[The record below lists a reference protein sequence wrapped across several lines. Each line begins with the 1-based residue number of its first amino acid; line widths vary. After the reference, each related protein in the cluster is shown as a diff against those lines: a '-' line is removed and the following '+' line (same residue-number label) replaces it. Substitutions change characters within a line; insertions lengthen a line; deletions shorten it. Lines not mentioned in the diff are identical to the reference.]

1 MLNGIKERMIGS
13 YLFII
18 IFTVVIIESFLII
31 SISRY
36 YYKNME
42 NMVSNQIKVSVDF
55 YNSYL
60 ASSSLKK
67 NISDNADIFWKNT
80 SAEVQVVDV
89 SGRMLMDSIGNFIPG
104 KVKGE
109 DIKNALNGDL
119 GISIE
124 TDKKT
129 SEKVLYVSKALKS
142 NGKVEGVLR
151 FATSLSEVDTII
163 KKISFMLIFIG
174 IAVIIMAGII
184 SVFISNSIT
193 RPLREVTAMARKM
206 ANGRFNERIEKKRD
220 DEIGELFDALNFMA
234 DEILKNEK
242 LKNEFVASVSHELR
256 TPLTS
261 IKGWASTMRT
271 GDFSD
276 REELETGLE
285 IIENESDRLTKMVE
299 ELLDFSKFVSGKI
312 TLKKDYVDIKNTIEY
327 IKKQFSLRAWRQNIN
342 FSVKVQDNMPL
353 VLLDENRIKQV
364 LNNLLDN
371 AFKFTQEGGRV
382 TLKAFIR
389 DENLIVIVGDTGI
402 GIPEDELPKVTE
414 KFFKGKSDKCSNGIG
429 LSICKEIVSLHGG
442 KIEITS
448 ELVKGTEITLTIP
461 VEDN

>member
-1 MLNGIKERMIGS
+1 MLSGIKERMIGG

-18 IFTVVIIESFLII
+18 IFTVVIIESFLIF

>member
-1 MLNGIKERMIGS
+1 MIGS

-18 IFTVVIIESFLII
+18 IFTVVIIESFLIF

-80 SAEVQVVDV
+80 SAEVQVIDV

-109 DIKNALNGDL
+109 DIKDALNGEL
-119 GISIE
+119 GISIK

-142 NGKVEGVLR
+142 NRKVEGVLR
-151 FATSLSEVDTII
+151 FVTSLSEVDMII
-163 KKISFMLIFIG
+163 EKISFMLIFIG

-206 ANGRFNERIEKKRD
+206 ASGRFNERIEKKRD

-276 REELETGLE
+276 KEELQTGLE

-299 ELLDFSKFVSGKI
+299 ELLDFSKFISGKI

-371 AFKFTQEGGRV
+371 AFKFTQEGGKV
-382 TLKAFIR
+382 TLKAFVK
-389 DENLIVIVGDTGI
+389 DENLIMIVDDTGI

>member
-1 MLNGIKERMIGS
+1 MLSGIKERMIGG

-18 IFTVVIIESFLII
+18 IFTVVIIESFLIF

-80 SAEVQVVDV
+80 SAEVQVIDV

-104 KVKGE
+104 KVNGE
-109 DIKNALNGDL
+109 DIKDALNGDL

-124 TDKKT
+124 EDKKT

-151 FATSLSEVDTII
+151 FVTSLSEVDTII

-193 RPLREVTAMARKM
+193 RPVREVTAMARKM
-206 ANGRFNERIEKKRD
+206 ADGRFNERIEKKRD

>member
-1 MLNGIKERMIGS
+1 MLSGIKERMIGG

-18 IFTVVIIESFLII
+18 IFTVVIIESFLIF

-80 SAEVQVVDV
+80 SAEVQVIDV

-104 KVKGE
+104 KVNGE
-109 DIKNALNGDL
+109 DIKDALNGDL

-124 TDKKT
+124 EDKKT

-151 FATSLSEVDTII
+151 FVTSLSEVDTII

-193 RPLREVTAMARKM
+193 RPVREVTAMARKM
-206 ANGRFNERIEKKRD
+206 ADGRFNERIEKKRD

-371 AFKFTQEGGRV
+371 AFKFTQERGRV

>member
-18 IFTVVIIESFLII
+18 IFTVVIIESFLIF

-80 SAEVQVVDV
+80 SAEVQVIDV

-174 IAVIIMAGII
+174 IAVIVMAGIV

-193 RPLREVTAMARKM
+193 RPVREVTAMARKM
-206 ANGRFNERIEKKRD
+206 ASGRFNERIEKKRD

-276 REELETGLE
+276 REELQTGLE

-299 ELLDFSKFVSGKI
+299 ELLDFSKFISGKI
-312 TLKKDYVDIKNTIEY
+312 TLKKDYVDIKSTIEY

-371 AFKFTQEGGRV
+371 AFKFTQEGGKV
-382 TLKAFIR
+382 TLKAFMR

-429 LSICKEIVSLHGG
+429 LSICKEIVLLHGG

>member
-429 LSICKEIVSLHGG
+429 LSICKEIVLLHGG

>member
-18 IFTVVIIESFLII
+18 IFTVVIIESFLIF

-80 SAEVQVVDV
+80 SAEVQVIDV

-109 DIKNALNGDL
+109 DIKDALNGEL
-119 GISIE
+119 GISIK

-142 NGKVEGVLR
+142 NRKVEGVLR
-151 FATSLSEVDTII
+151 FVTSLSEVDMII
-163 KKISFMLIFIG
+163 EKISFMLIFIG

-206 ANGRFNERIEKKRD
+206 ASGRFNERIEKKRD

-276 REELETGLE
+276 KEELQTGLE

-299 ELLDFSKFVSGKI
+299 ELLDFSKFISGKI

-353 VLLDENRIKQV
+353 ILLDENRIKQV

-371 AFKFTQEGGRV
+371 AFKFTQEGGDR
-382 TLKAFIR
+382 
-389 DENLIVIVGDTGI
+389 
-402 GIPEDELPKVTE
+402 
-414 KFFKGKSDKCSNGIG
+414 KS
-429 LSICKEIVSLHGG
+429 V
-442 KIEITS
+442 
-448 ELVKGTEITLTIP
+448 V
-461 VEDN
+461 

>member
-1 MLNGIKERMIGS
+1 M
-13 YLFII
+13 
-18 IFTVVIIESFLII
+18 
-31 SISRY
+31 
-36 YYKNME
+36 
-42 NMVSNQIKVSVDF
+42 
-55 YNSYL
+55 
-60 ASSSLKK
+60 
-67 NISDNADIFWKNT
+67 
-80 SAEVQVVDV
+80 
-89 SGRMLMDSIGNFIPG
+89 
-104 KVKGE
+104 
-109 DIKNALNGDL
+109 
-119 GISIE
+119 
-124 TDKKT
+124 
-129 SEKVLYVSKALKS
+129 LYVSKALKS
-142 NGKVEGVLR
+142 NRKVEGVLR
-151 FATSLSEVDTII
+151 FVTSLSEVDMII

-206 ANGRFNERIEKKRD
+206 ASGRFNERIEKKRD

-276 REELETGLE
+276 KEELQTGLE

-299 ELLDFSKFVSGKI
+299 ELLDFSKFISGKI

-371 AFKFTQEGGRV
+371 AFKFTQEGGKV
-382 TLKAFIR
+382 TLKAFVK
-389 DENLIVIVGDTGI
+389 DENLIMIVDDTGI

>member
-18 IFTVVIIESFLII
+18 IFTVVIIESFLIF

-206 ANGRFNERIEKKRD
+206 ADGRFNERIEKKRD

>member
-1 MLNGIKERMIGS
+1 MIGS

-18 IFTVVIIESFLII
+18 IFTVVIIEAFLIF

-42 NMVSNQIKVSVDF
+42 NMVSNQIEVSVDF

-67 NISDNADIFWKNT
+67 NITDNADIFWKNT
-80 SAEVQVVDV
+80 SAEVQVIDV

-109 DIKNALNGDL
+109 DIKNALNGEL

-193 RPLREVTAMARKM
+193 RPVREVTAMARKM
-206 ANGRFNERIEKKRD
+206 ASGRFNERIEKKRD

-299 ELLDFSKFVSGKI
+299 ELLDFSKFISGKI

-353 VLLDENRIKQV
+353 ALLDENRIKQV

-371 AFKFTQEGGRV
+371 AFKFTQEGGKV

-389 DENLIVIVGDTGI
+389 DKKLIMIVGDTGI

-461 VEDN
+461 LENN

>member
-18 IFTVVIIESFLII
+18 IFTVVIIESFLIF

-80 SAEVQVVDV
+80 SAEVQVIDV

-109 DIKNALNGDL
+109 DIKDALNGEL
-119 GISIE
+119 GISIK

-142 NGKVEGVLR
+142 NRKVEGVLR
-151 FATSLSEVDTII
+151 FVTSLSEVDMII
-163 KKISFMLIFIG
+163 EKISFMLIFIG

-206 ANGRFNERIEKKRD
+206 ASGRFNERIEKKRD

-276 REELETGLE
+276 KEELQTGLE

-299 ELLDFSKFVSGKI
+299 ELLDFSKFISGKI

-353 VLLDENRIKQV
+353 ILLDENRIKQV

-371 AFKFTQEGGRV
+371 AFKFTQEGGKV
-382 TLKAFIR
+382 TLKAFVK
-389 DENLIVIVGDTGI
+389 DENLIMIVDDTGI

>member
-18 IFTVVIIESFLII
+18 IFTVVIIESFLIF

-151 FATSLSEVDTII
+151 FVTSLSEVDTII

-206 ANGRFNERIEKKRD
+206 ADGRFNERIEKKRD

>member
-18 IFTVVIIESFLII
+18 IFTVVIIESFLIF

-80 SAEVQVVDV
+80 SAEVQVIDV

-109 DIKNALNGDL
+109 DIKDALNGEL
-119 GISIE
+119 GISIK

-142 NGKVEGVLR
+142 NRKVEGVLR
-151 FATSLSEVDTII
+151 FVTSLSEVDMII
-163 KKISFMLIFIG
+163 EKISFMLIFIG

-206 ANGRFNERIEKKRD
+206 ASGRFNERIEKKRD

-276 REELETGLE
+276 KEELQTGLE

-299 ELLDFSKFVSGKI
+299 ELLDFSKFISGKI

-371 AFKFTQEGGRV
+371 AFKFTQEGGKV
-382 TLKAFIR
+382 TLKAFVK
-389 DENLIVIVGDTGI
+389 DENLIMIVDDTGI

>member
-18 IFTVVIIESFLII
+18 IFTVVIIESFLIF

-80 SAEVQVVDV
+80 SAEVQVIDV

-109 DIKNALNGDL
+109 DIKDALNGEL
-119 GISIE
+119 GISIK

-142 NGKVEGVLR
+142 NRKVEGVLR
-151 FATSLSEVDTII
+151 FVTSLSEVDMII

-206 ANGRFNERIEKKRD
+206 ASGRFNERIEKKRD

-276 REELETGLE
+276 KEELQTGLE

-299 ELLDFSKFVSGKI
+299 ELLDFSKFISGKI

-371 AFKFTQEGGRV
+371 AFKFTQEGGKV
-382 TLKAFIR
+382 TLKAFVK
-389 DENLIVIVGDTGI
+389 DENLIMIVDDTGI

>member
-342 FSVKVQDNMPL
+342 FSVKVQDNMSL

-429 LSICKEIVSLHGG
+429 LSICKEIVLLHGG

>member
-1 MLNGIKERMIGS
+1 MLSGIKERMIGG

-18 IFTVVIIESFLII
+18 IFTVVIIESFLIF

-429 LSICKEIVSLHGG
+429 LSICKEIVLLHGG

>member
-18 IFTVVIIESFLII
+18 IFTVVIIEAFLIF

-42 NMVSNQIKVSVDF
+42 NMVSNQIEVSVDF

-67 NISDNADIFWKNT
+67 NITDNADIFWKNT
-80 SAEVQVVDV
+80 SAEVQVIDV

-109 DIKNALNGDL
+109 DIKNALNGEL

-193 RPLREVTAMARKM
+193 RPVREVTAMARKM
-206 ANGRFNERIEKKRD
+206 ASGRFNERIEKKRD

-299 ELLDFSKFVSGKI
+299 ELLDFSKFISGKI

-353 VLLDENRIKQV
+353 ALLDENRIKQV

-371 AFKFTQEGGRV
+371 AFKFTQEGGKV

-389 DENLIVIVGDTGI
+389 DKKLIMIVGDTGI

-461 VEDN
+461 LENN

>member
-18 IFTVVIIESFLII
+18 IFTVVIIESFLIF

-206 ANGRFNERIEKKRD
+206 ADGRFNERIEKKRD

-342 FSVKVQDNMPL
+342 FSVKVQDNMSL

>member
-18 IFTVVIIESFLII
+18 IFTVVIIESFLIF

-80 SAEVQVVDV
+80 SAEVQVIDV

-104 KVKGE
+104 KVNGE
-109 DIKNALNGDL
+109 DIKDALNGEL
-119 GISIE
+119 GISIK

-142 NGKVEGVLR
+142 NRKVEGVLR
-151 FATSLSEVDTII
+151 FVTSLSEVDMII

-206 ANGRFNERIEKKRD
+206 ASGRFNERIEKKRD

-276 REELETGLE
+276 KEELQTGLE

-299 ELLDFSKFVSGKI
+299 ELLDFSKFISGKI

-353 VLLDENRIKQV
+353 ILLDENRIKQV

-371 AFKFTQEGGRV
+371 AFKFTQEGGKV
-382 TLKAFIR
+382 TLKAFVR
-389 DENLIVIVGDTGI
+389 DENLIMIVDDTGI

>member
-1 MLNGIKERMIGS
+1 MIGS

-18 IFTVVIIESFLII
+18 IFTVVIIESFLIF

-80 SAEVQVVDV
+80 SAEVQVIDV

-109 DIKNALNGDL
+109 DIKDALNGEL
-119 GISIE
+119 GISIK

-142 NGKVEGVLR
+142 NRKVEGVLR
-151 FATSLSEVDTII
+151 FVTSLSEVDMII

-206 ANGRFNERIEKKRD
+206 ASGRFNERIEKKRD

-276 REELETGLE
+276 KEELQTGLE

-299 ELLDFSKFVSGKI
+299 ELLDFSKFISGKI

-371 AFKFTQEGGRV
+371 AFKFTQEGGKV
-382 TLKAFIR
+382 TLKAFVK
-389 DENLIVIVGDTGI
+389 DENLIMIVDDTGI

>member
-1 MLNGIKERMIGS
+1 MLSGIKERMIGG

-18 IFTVVIIESFLII
+18 IFTVVIIESFLIF

-80 SAEVQVVDV
+80 SAEVQVIDV

-104 KVKGE
+104 KVNGE
-109 DIKNALNGDL
+109 DIKDALNGDL

-124 TDKKT
+124 ADKKT

-151 FATSLSEVDTII
+151 FVTSLSEVDTII

-193 RPLREVTAMARKM
+193 RPVREVTAMARKM
-206 ANGRFNERIEKKRD
+206 ADGRFNERIEKKRD

-371 AFKFTQEGGRV
+371 AFKFTQERGRV